1 MISKEFKTRIKKAL
15 ADENLGGAL
24 GRFAEAYVLSR
35 ANAYADAGLDF
46 AKIREEIVALKDY
59 AADHLEELADRFTL
73 EAEKRGAHVLR
84 TSSVEEVKK
93 YIADLAEKHQ
103 VKTIVKAKSMAS
115 EEIYLNKH
123 LEAKGLRV
131 RETDLGE
138 WIIQLA
144 GQSPSHMVMP
154 AIHLTKEEVADILG
168 QEVQEKLAS
177 DIPRLVKV
185 ARRELRPDFLSAGI
199 GITGANLAVAE
210 SGTLVII
217 TNEGNARL
225 ASSMPPVHVA
235 LVGLEKL
242 VASLEDVPKVLKAL
256 PRSATAQQ
264 LTSYVSFITGPVP
277 TLVEGQVRP
286 KELHIILMDN
296 KRLAMRD
303 DPHFKEALRCIRCA
317 SCLNVCPVYRLVGGH
332 VYGHIYAGGIGTIL
346 TAFFNT
352 KDDAKEIQALCLQC
366 GLCKEFCPAQID
378 IPSLILELRSRLVQD
393 KGLPFVEK
401 TVLETVLSNRQL
413 FHRLLRLA
421 SRMQRP
427 WTGQSTMIRHLPLFF
442 ANYAE
447 KRSLPAIASRP
458 LRDRL
463 PAQGIPGKKRAE
475 RKRKVAFYAGC
486 LIDFAYPQLGEAVI
500 KVLHHYGVDVYFP
513 PGQTCCGAPAKYSGA
528 RDVAQK
534 IARQNVEAFAQEDF
548 DAVICACP
556 TCMVVLQKDFPRLL
570 AGDWIWEEKARALAE
585 KVRDFSDYVWE
596 LEEELKL
603 QPFFQK
609 MGLKVVYHDSCHY
622 KRSLGLAA
630 VPRQLLSD
638 AGYQLVEM
646 KDADH
651 CCGLAG
657 SYTIKFPELSLPI
670 LERKL
675 SNIEKSNPAVV
686 AMDCPGCVL
695 QIAGGLDKKQSGIQ
709 AKHTAELLAEALA
722 D

>member
-1 MISKEFKTRIKKAL
+1 MISKEFKTSIQKAL

-35 ANAYADAGLDF
+35 ASAYADAGLDF
-46 AKIREEIVALKDY
+46 EEIREEIVALKDY
-59 AADHLEELADRFTL
+59 LADHLEELAERFTL
-73 EAEKRGAHVLR
+73 EAERRGARVLR

-93 YIADLAEKHQ
+93 YIGDLAQKHQ

-115 EEIYLNKH
+115 EEIYLNKY
-123 LEAKGLRV
+123 LESQGLRV

-225 ASSMPPVHVA
+225 ASSMPPIHVA

-277 TLVEGQVRP
+277 AMVDGQVQP

-296 KRLAMRD
+296 KRIEMRD
-303 DPHFKEALRCIRCA
+303 DPQFKEALRCIRCA

-332 VYGHIYAGGIGTIL
+332 VFGHIYAGGIGTIL

-352 KDDAKEIQALCLQC
+352 KEDAKEIQALCLQC
-366 GLCKEFCPAQID
+366 GLCKEFCPTKID
-378 IPSLILELRSRLVQD
+378 IPALILELRTRLVKE

-401 TVLETVLSNRQL
+401 AIFEAVLSNRQL
-413 FHRLLRLA
+413 FHRLLRTA
-421 SRMQRP
+421 SKFQKP

-442 ANYAE
+442 AGHTE
-447 KRSLPAIASRP
+447 KRSLPAIATKP
-458 LRDRL
+458 LRDRV
-463 PAQGIPGKKRAE
+463 PARGMPGKKEQAS
-475 RKRKVAFYAGC
+475 KRRVAFYGGC
-486 LIDFAYPQLGEAVI
+486 LIDFVYPQVGEAVI
-500 KVLHHYGVDVYFP
+500 KVLKHYGVEVHFP
-513 PGQTCCGAPAKYSGA
+513 PGQTCCGAPAKFSGA
-528 RDVAQK
+528 TDGARK
-534 IARQNVEAFAQEDF
+534 MARQNIEAFSPEDYE
-548 DAVICACP
+548 AVISACP
-556 TCMVVLQKDFPRLL
+556 TCT
-570 AGDWIWEEKARALAE
+570 IALKE
-585 KVRDFSDYVWE
+585 DFSR
-596 LEEELKL
+596 L
-603 QPFFQK
+603 
-609 MGLKVVYHDSCHY
+609 M
-622 KRSLGLAA
+622 A
-630 VPRQLLSD
+630 
-638 AGYQLVEM
+638 
-646 KDADH
+646 
-651 CCGLAG
+651 
-657 SYTIKFPELSLPI
+657 
-670 LERKL
+670 
-675 SNIEKSNPAVV
+675 
-686 AMDCPGCVL
+686 
-695 QIAGGLDKKQSGIQ
+695 
-709 AKHTAELLAEALA
+709 
-722 D
+722 